1 MAHMIPAEPK
11 EFDAR
16 SHEGIVFEALKKLPD
31 SYYVFHSVETVA
43 VTSTNELLAKET
55 DFLVVNK
62 QLGALTIEVKAGD
75 GIYYE
80 DGQWHYT
87 SGLLMPH
94 GGPYRQARTASATL
108 RRLVKDHTNPA
119 VASMVNHI
127 KFVSAVWF
135 PDMAQDRVNRIPF
148 GSDANKKITLC
159 YDDLV
164 DPRPA
169 IERIMAIEISI
180 GNSYI
185 ENRMTDADLNLLV
198 NNVIC
203 PKFHLI
209 KMPSVERGLVE
220 MQFNM
225 LLKEQYKILDFLDEQ
240 PTAVING
247 AAGTGKTMV
256 AVEKARRHSVQ
267 GDSVLFLCFNRMLRD
282 HLNQQYKSG
291 LLKKD
296 FENVDFM
303 TISALAYKVAGDMN
317 GLEDL
322 KQWLSD
328 CYDKKEVFG
337 YKHVIVD
344 EGQDFGLLGVDDSA
358 NEDSSYGCQ
367 IIDILELVALGNGGT
382 FYLFCDRNQIVQG
395 AGADAQLPA
404 CISDSECKLTLHRNC
419 RNTYEIATTSIK
431 PLPKNDRNIT
441 AKQGPKSGIKPHM
454 YAIANSDEQIEY
466 INKAID
472 SLKDTCE
479 SITIL
484 SVKNTLNNS
493 ILSPYTE
500 CESVGDY
507 SRHYTHKGKECL
519 FSNCSK
525 FKGLEADAIILIDVD
540 SSTFD
545 KGAMYFYVG
554 ASRARRNL
562 EIISNATKEDCAL
575 MVRSLNPKAPPR
587 RDPISMLK
595 VLLSCDVDLIE

>member
-16 SHEGIVFEALKKLPD
+16 SHEGVVFEALKKLPD

-344 EGQDFGLLGVDDSA
+344 EGQDFGLLGVDD
-358 NEDSSYGCQ
+358 
-367 IIDILELVALGNGGT
+367 
-382 FYLFCDRNQIVQG
+382 
-395 AGADAQLPA
+395 
-404 CISDSECKLTLHRNC
+404 
-419 RNTYEIATTSIK
+419 
-431 PLPKNDRNIT
+431 
-441 AKQGPKSGIKPHM
+441 
-454 YAIANSDEQIEY
+454 
-466 INKAID
+466 
-472 SLKDTCE
+472 
-479 SITIL
+479 
-484 SVKNTLNNS
+484 
-493 ILSPYTE
+493 TE

-575 MVRSLNPKAPPR
+575 MVRSLNPKAPLR